1 MHYGYLCCKNPTM
14 APLSPLDESSF
25 IIGRTDSLARRSDM
39 PGCQI
44 FFFEQGRCIIS
55 CKEQRVA
62 ATPGDMAIVLP
73 ETSFVPLRTSRN
85 FSCTYLWVDDRI
97 MEKAYNRL
105 TNMAFWD
112 FIYQYPIFPLSERQR
127 QMFTLWLGL
136 TRTFVSEKSGLYRDS
151 LLGNQMLT
159 LFMGIDNELIKS
171 DASGFVPDK
180 SRTFSILGRFMSML
194 TTDSGH
200 HHDVGHY
207 ADRLCI
213 TPDYLNK
220 ITHRYYKSSPKEM
233 IDSYLVDEIK
243 SYLSLKNYTIKE
255 IATRLGF
262 TDASYMCRFFRR
274 HTGRSPLDYRMHPDG
289 GK

>member
-1 MHYGYLCCKNPTM
+1 MPKILIMPHAT
-14 APLSPLDESSF
+14 PLEESSF
-25 IIGRTDSLARRSDM
+25 MIGRTDSLERRCDI

-44 FFFEQGRCIIS
+44 FVFEQGCCIVS
-55 CKEQRVA
+55 SKGQRIAVK
-62 ATPGDMAIVLP
+62 PGDMAIIFP
-73 ETSFVPLRTSRN
+73 ETSFVPERVSRN

-105 TNMAFWD
+105 TNLAFWD
-112 FIYQYPIFPLSERQR
+112 FLYQYPIFSLSERQR
-127 QMFTLWLGL
+127 QMLSLWLEL
-136 TRTFVSEKSGLYRDS
+136 TRMFASEKSDLYRDS
-151 LLGNQMLT
+151 ILGNQMMT
-159 LFMGIDNELIKS
+159 LFMSIDSELMNTDIG
-171 DASGFVPDK
+171 GFKPDK
-180 SRTFSILGRFMSML
+180 TRTFSILGRFMSIL
-194 TTDSGH
+194 TSDVSH

-220 ITHRYYKSSPKEM
+220 ITHCYYKSSPKEM